1 MEQVHPKRN
10 KGLSGQAIR
19 LIAIGTMLC
28 DHIWVTIA
36 HEYVW
41 LTYIGRIAFPLFAF
55 LLVEGFYHTSSRSNY
70 LLRLLAFAVI
80 SEIPFNL
87 MRSGRFGDP
96 NYQNVLW
103 TLALG
108 LIAIMA
114 IHFIKSKLDNVV
126 VTGIATII
134 IATFTMYVA
143 DSLLTDY
150 YGFGVLTILLFYT
163 MRDLRYAKLG
173 HLLGMILINVVWM
186 SGAYISLPLPGRIVE
201 FPLQSF
207 ALLALLFIWKY
218 NGTRGADHWVLQYAS
233 YAFYPVHVLIL
244 GLLALSGFTLG

>member
-1 MEQVHPKRN
+1 MEQVFPKRN
-10 KGLSGQAIR
+10 KGLTGQTIR
-19 LIAIGTMLC
+19 LIAISTMLC

-36 HEYVW
+36 HEYTW

-70 LLRLLAFAVI
+70 LLRLLTFAVI

-96 NYQNVLW
+96 NHQNVLW

-108 LIAIMA
+108 LLAIMA
-114 IHFIKSKLDNVV
+114 IHFMKSKLNNVV
-126 VTGIATII
+126 VTGIVTVAV
-134 IATFTMYVA
+134 ATFTMYVA

-163 MRDLRYAKLG
+163 MRNLRYAKLG

-186 SGAYISLPLPGRIVE
+186 SGASVSLLLLGQTVS

-207 ALLALLFIWKY
+207 ALVALLFIWKY
-218 NGTRGADHWVLQYAS
+218 NGTRGTDNWILQYAS
-233 YAFYPVHVLIL
+233 YAFYPVHMLIL
-244 GLLALSGFTLG
+244 GLLALYGVTLG